1 MQTRLSRDSY
11 LKTQDTIFLFQDRM
25 VYLSGQEDAEP
36 LKNALRIRNFPGLND
51 ELPMPPIEV
60 LKILNEFTRDCG
72 LWVQDVREQ
81 AEETAR
87 YAHCNINHDLHFTGN
102 QFNRIYWDDDDDQKD
117 IWDDI
122 RQEEEDAQQVF
133 DNLSVPER
141 CFVIRSGFQ
150 LFMMEDALEQNDE
163 FYYHLAKEIGET
175 LPRRRR
181 YDWSDHKIAMS
192 RKYER
197 RQAELKAE
205 MTRK

>member
-1 MQTRLSRDSY
+1 
-11 LKTQDTIFLFQDRM
+11 
-25 VYLSGQEDAEP
+25 
-36 LKNALRIRNFPGLND
+36 
-51 ELPMPPIEV
+51 MPSIEV
-60 LKILNEFTRDCG
+60 LKILNEFTTHCG

-87 YAHCNINHDLHFTGN
+87 HAHCVINHDLYYVG
-102 QFNRIYWDDDDDQKD
+102 QQLNRINWDDDDQKY

-122 RQEEEDAQQVF
+122 RQLEESAQEVF

-141 CFVIRSGFQ
+141 CFVIGSGFQ
-150 LFMMEDALEQNDE
+150 LFIMEDALELNDE
-163 FYYHLAKEIGET
+163 FYHHLAKEIGET

-197 RQAELKAE
+197 RQAQLKAE